1 MENRELV
8 GSCCGVLGVQL
19 SACDDLGAGMV
30 GGRKSKRV
38 GCIHVANSL
47 HYAAETNTIL

>member
-1 MENRELV
+1 MENRQLE
-8 GSCCGVLGVQL
+8 GSCCGVLGAQL